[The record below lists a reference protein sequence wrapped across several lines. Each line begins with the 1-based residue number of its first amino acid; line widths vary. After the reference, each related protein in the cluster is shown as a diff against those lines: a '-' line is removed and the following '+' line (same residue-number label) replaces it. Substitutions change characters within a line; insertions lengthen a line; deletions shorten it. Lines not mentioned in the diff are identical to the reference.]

1 MKVSIAASILAA
13 VLLMTGLAVADH
25 HEPHGLHIDGAFARA
40 SASPAVPTGAVY
52 LTIRNHED
60 VASRLIG
67 VETEASD
74 RAELHTHMM
83 HDGAMMMMEIEGG
96 VEIPA
101 GGEAIFEP
109 GEDHIMLMGLAAPLT
124 EGESLMLTLIFE
136 DSDPIMVQ
144 VPILGVGA
152 MDAGMDH
159 DHSGHDHSGHDH
171 SDHSEDDHSGHDH
184 SDHSD

>member
-1 MKVSIAASILAA
+1 MKVSITASVLAA
-13 VLLMTGLAVADH
+13 ALLITGLAVADH
-25 HEPHGLHIDGAFARA
+25 HEAHGLHIDGAFARA
-40 SASPAVPTGAVY
+40 SASPAIPTGAVY

-60 VASRLIG
+60 VATRLIG

-101 GGEAIFEP
+101 GGEAVFEP
-109 GEDHIMLMGLAAPLT
+109 GEDHIMLMGLTAPLA
-124 EGESLMLTLIFE
+124 EGETLMLTLIFE
-136 DSDPIMVQ
+136 ESDPIMVQ

-159 DHSGHDHSGHDH
+159 DHSGH
-171 SDHSEDDHSGHDH
+171 SEDDHSGHDH
-184 SDHSD
+184 SGHSD